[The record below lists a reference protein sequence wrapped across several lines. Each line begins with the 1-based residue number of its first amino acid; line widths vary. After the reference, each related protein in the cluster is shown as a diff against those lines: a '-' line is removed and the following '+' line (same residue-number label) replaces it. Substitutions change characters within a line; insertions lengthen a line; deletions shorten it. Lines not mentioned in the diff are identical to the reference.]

1 MPSIIIFSRLPLPI
15 GTCMALFEFSYFG
28 FILAIT
34 ACFGSAIRATSTYF
48 IQPSEFGNQTL
59 DDYVREP
66 DKYFVDNTTFIF
78 LPGIHRLNISLDLEN
93 ISNVIFLVSDED
105 ELKNDVSL
113 VFSPLVNITWTNC
126 SDIQISGLHIV
137 LSGRKRSED
146 DDSSFS
152 SFVFHRTTGS
162 LSRLTFLGNKTMLST
177 AIFMN
182 DFSSIKISDV
192 MVSEAISIQGAAI
205 HADNS
210 RVDISGQNTFIS
222 NQATDEG
229 GAIALHSC
237 TCNITGNTSFVNNF
251 AWNGGAI
258 ALAGGNHS
266 NYGDVSFISNVAIG
280 QGGALVLRGAW
291 YSTSGRI
298 SFVKNSGTYGGA
310 ISVPYGDTTVILD
323 NAAFIS
329 NNASYGGAIELS
341 YGDHNVAGNIL
352 FANNSAGIYGG
363 AIAMLS
369 GNHNISGNFSFEN
382 NMSDDHGGAVAL
394 TNDCQISGTIS
405 FVNNTAKLGGALS
418 FSDSFESTHSIVGSI
433 SFIGNSA
440 TKGGAVYSA
449 YSGTRTI
456 SGNVSFISNSANHFE
471 FGIGGAIFVDNS
483 DLFISGV
490 TSFVH
495 NHAIIGFGG
504 AIAANSSN
512 NIELIGEVLFEGNTA
527 NLGGAIYM
535 ENSFASISGTHQYIQ
550 NFAEQGGTMAFSRTS
565 KLMLTRPLTVDY
577 IENHATSVG
586 GVIFVDTNYDNQCS
600 QWPAAVEECFFELR
614 NYSASDIHL
623 NFINNTADQAGR
635 ILYGGNID
643 KCKLYIQDGTIDNCG
658 NRQGGAYDY
667 KPISKFQ
674 SISNIVNVDE
684 KVSDISSDPLEVCF
698 CGEFNDWEIRCENHI
713 KNVVRGREFMLG
725 AVIVGQNKGTVP
737 SAVRI
742 VLNNNIKVDETQHI
756 QNTTNECSL
765 IKYRLFSNDSTTTLT
780 LFPDDSP
787 CRDSGISRR
796 EVKVIFDRCPD
807 AFDLVGSECVCDER
821 LINKKYTTNC
831 SVEDNSI
838 SRSSNTFWMGVA
850 YENMTFKG
858 LILHSGCPFDYCVD
872 TLVSIT
878 LNNLDI
884 QCDHNHSSILCGSCK
899 DNYSIAF
906 GTVHCLHCSNAYL
919 ALILP
924 FALAGI
930 ALVAILLLLKLS
942 VANGTING
950 LIFYANIVQA
960 NRSTFFPLGKTN
972 ILTVFIAWLNLD
984 LGIETCFYDGMDAY
998 GFTWLQFLFP
1008 FYVWF
1013 LIGLIIVVTH
1023 YSQKATSM
1031 FGSNPVAALATL
1043 LLLSYSKLLRTVIMA
1058 LSVTS
1063 LEYPYTHKKVWLYDG
1078 NVPYFQRADHI
1089 VLGIFAITVLLLLFL
1104 PYTLLLFFG
1113 HWLQAYSHWKLFS
1126 WINKI
1131 KPFLDAYHAPCKKE
1145 TRYWTG
1151 FLLLVRCV
1159 LLLTFGLNAFGNANV
1174 NLLAITSFTA
1184 CLPALASLHK
1194 GIYKTA
1200 YNNILEISFTL
1211 NLCIFSAATY
1221 HVKEIEGNQAG
1232 LAYTSVGIAFSTFL
1246 VIVFCHLYLAL
1257 SKTSVGKKLPSPN
1270 AISRIIGEINK
1281 DGRAERENAPTCEP
1295 GEQHNLANQ
1304 TPTTTFI
1311 DIREYEPLLDSK
1323 QL

>member
-1 MPSIIIFSRLPLPI
+1 
-15 GTCMALFEFSYFG
+15 MAPFSYFG
-28 FILAIT
+28 LILAIIV
-34 ACFGSAIRATSTYF
+34 CFGSVIHTSSAKGTNF
-48 IQPSEFGNQTL
+48 VRPSAFGNLTL
-59 DDYVREP
+59 DDYAMEA
-66 DKYFVDNTTFIF
+66 DKYFVDNSTFIF
-78 LPGIHRLNISLDLEN
+78 LPGIHHLNVLLDLKD
-93 ISNVIFLVSDED
+93 ITNVAFLVSEED
-105 ELKNDVSL
+105 ELRNDVHL

-137 LSGRKRSED
+137 LSGRERSED
-146 DDSSFS
+146 DDSFS

-162 LSRLTFLGNKTMLST
+162 LSKLIFLGNETMFST
-177 AIFMN
+177 AVFVN

-192 MVSEAISIQGAAI
+192 MVSGAYSIQGAALR
-205 HADNS
+205 AKNS
-210 RVDISGQNTFIS
+210 RVDISGRNIFIS
-222 NQATDEG
+222 NQAYEG
-229 GAIALHSC
+229 GAIALHNC
-237 TCNITGNTSFVNNF
+237 VLNITGNTSFVNNA
-251 AWNGGAI
+251 AWYGGAM
-258 ALAGGNHS
+258 ALTDGNHS
-266 NYGDVSFISNVAIG
+266 INGDISFISNVATDE
-280 QGGALVLRGAW
+280 GGALILSGIW
-291 YSTSGRI
+291 YTISGRV
-298 SFVKNSGTYGGA
+298 SFMKNSAKYGGA
-310 ISVPYGDTTVILD
+310 ISVNVDTDIIFD

-329 NNASYGGAIELS
+329 NNASCGGGAIRLG
-341 YGDHNVAGNIL
+341 YGDQNVAGNMIS
-352 FANNSAGIYGG
+352 FANNSAGVYGG

-369 GNHNISGNFSFEN
+369 GNHNISGNISFEN
-382 NMSDDHGGAVAL
+382 NMSDD
-394 TNDCQISGTIS
+394 
-405 FVNNTAKLGGALS
+405 
-418 FSDSFESTHSIVGSI
+418 
-433 SFIGNSA
+433 
-440 TKGGAVYSA
+440 Y
-449 YSGTRTI
+449 
-456 SGNVSFISNSANHFE
+456 
-471 FGIGGAIFVDNS
+471 
-483 DLFISGV
+483 
-490 TSFVH
+490 
-495 NHAIIGFGG
+495 
-504 AIAANSSN
+504 
-512 NIELIGEVLFEGNTA
+512 
-527 NLGGAIYM
+527 GGAIYIK
-535 ENSFASISGTHQYIQ
+535 NSFASISGTYQYIQ
-550 NFAEQGGTMAFSRTS
+550 NFAEQGGTMAFSGTS
-565 KLMLTRPLTVDY
+565 KLTLTRPLTVDF
-577 IENHATSVG
+577 IENQAKSFG
-586 GVIFVDTNYDNQCS
+586 GVIFVIDTNYDNQCS
-600 QWPAAVEECFFELR
+600 QWLAADEECFFELSD
-614 NYSASDIHL
+614 YYASDIHL
-623 NFINNTADQAGR
+623 NFINNTAEEAGR

-643 KCKLYIQDGTIDNCG
+643 KCKLYMHGGTIDNCG
-658 NRQGGAYDY
+658 NRQGATYDHS
-667 KPISKFQ
+667 PIYKFQ
-674 SISNIVNVDE
+674 SISNIVNVDD
-684 KVSDISSDPLEVCF
+684 KVSDISSAPLEVCF
-698 CGEFNDWEIRCENHI
+698 CGENDEIQCI
-713 KNVVRGREFMLG
+713 DQVKNVVRGKELILR
-725 AVIVGQNKGTVP
+725 AVIVGQNEGRLA

-742 VLNNNIKVDETQHI
+742 VLNNSVKMDETQHI

-765 IKYRLFSNDSTTTLT
+765 IKYRLFSNDNTTTLT

-787 CRDSGISRR
+787 CRDSGVSHR
-796 EVKVIFDRCPD
+796 EIKIIFDRCPD

-838 SRSSNTFWMGVA
+838 TRSSNTFWMGVA
-850 YENMTFKG
+850 YNDTMSYEG
-858 LILHSGCPFDYCVD
+858 LILHPGCPFDYCVD
-872 TLVSIT
+872 TPVSIT
-878 LNNLDI
+878 LNDLDI
-884 QCDHNHSSILCGSCK
+884 QCDHNHSGILCGSCK

-906 GTVHCLHCSNAYL
+906 STVHCLRCSNAYL

-930 ALVAILLLLKLS
+930 ALVAVLLLLKLS

-984 LGIETCFYDGMDAY
+984 IGIETCFYDSMDAY

-1063 LEYPYTHKKVWLYDG
+1063 LEYPHTHKKVWLYDG

-1089 VLGIFAITVLLLLFL
+1089 VLGIFAITVLLFLFL
-1104 PYTLLLFFG
+1104 PYTLLLFCG

-1131 KPFLDAYHAPCKKE
+1131 KPFLDTYRAPCKKE

-1200 YNNILEISFTL
+1200 YNNILEISFIL

-1232 LAYTSVGIAFSTFL
+1232 LTYTSVGIAFSTFL
-1246 VIVFCHLYLAL
+1246 LIVFCHLYLAL

-1281 DGRAERENAPTCEP
+1281 DGRAEHENAPICEP